1 MSASN
6 QGRSFPNSLDRRN
19 FMRLSGGC
27 AALSST
33 SLLSTLV
40 NLKLT
45 NTAVAAGGDLSGY
58 KALVCVFLLGGYD
71 SFNVLTPYED
81 DEYADYQ
88 SARTNLALPKSQLL
102 EIAAQNGRRFGI
114 HEGMAEMQQLYGQ
127 GKAAF
132 VANVG
137 SLVEPTTKQN
147 YSQVQKPLGLY
158 SHSDLIQHWQTSVPQ
173 SRTQVTGWGG
183 RMADMLTD
191 QVNTHPSIAMNI
203 ALGSL
208 NTFETG
214 SNVVPYVVQRGS
226 GATPL
231 WGYPNTGTG
240 LNGMYSRAT
249 DSMLGDQYSDLL
261 EKSYSTVR
269 RSSMEAA
276 IDFNA
281 ATGSVEMNT
290 EFPQTNFGR
299 DLEMVA
305 KTIGAQSTLGQSRQ
319 IFFVSVGGWDHHDEV
334 LNRQAGMLPM
344 VSQALKAFY
353 DATVELGVAN
363 DVTTFTASDFGRTL
377 SSNGNGSDHAWG
389 GNHMVMGG
397 SVSGGDIY
405 GDYPE
410 TLALNNDLDTGRG
423 RIIPTTAVDQYNAEL
438 ACWFGVANDSTLED
452 VLPNIRNFY
461 SAGSSTP
468 PVGFMGGTGGSRS
481 FGPGGG
487 RGSKGPGLVGGS
499 GGNAPKEG
507 RNGQSGGMQPGFGF

>member
-1 MSASN
+1 MRNPRQRPEALP
-6 QGRSFPNSLDRRN
+6 FLDRRN
-19 FMRLSGGC
+19 FLRLSGGC

-45 NTAVAAGGDLSGY
+45 NTAMASGGDTSGY
-58 KALVCVFLLGGYD
+58 KALVCVFFLGGYD
-71 SFNVLTPYED
+71 SFNMLTPYED
-81 DEYADYQ
+81 GEYADYE

-102 EIAAQNGRRFGI
+102 EIAAANGRRFGI
-114 HEGMAEMQQLYGQ
+114 HEGMPEVRDLYNQ

-137 SLVEPTTKQN
+137 SLIEPTTKATLG
-147 YSQVQKPLGLY
+147 SVQVPLGLY

-191 QVNTHPSIAMNI
+191 EVNSHPSIAMNI

-214 SNVVPYVVQRGS
+214 KDVVPYVVQRGS

-231 WGYPNTGTG
+231 YGYPNSGTW

-261 EKSYSTVR
+261 ERSYSGVR

-276 IDFNA
+276 IDFNS
-281 ATGSVEMNT
+281 ATNGVELET
-290 EFPQTNFGR
+290 AFPETNFGR

-305 KTIGAQSTLGQSRQ
+305 KTIGAQETLGQQRQ
-319 IFFVSVGGWDHHDEV
+319 IFFVSVGGWDHHDDV

-353 DATVELGVAN
+353 DATVELGVAG
-363 DVTTFTASDFGRTL
+363 DVTSFTASDFGRTL
-377 SSNGNGSDHAWG
+377 SSNGDGSDHAWG
-389 GNHMVMGG
+389 GNHIVLGG
-397 SVSGGDIY
+397 SVSGGDVY
-405 GDYPE
+405 GEYPE
-410 TLALNNDLDTGRG
+410 SLALNNSLDTGRG

-438 ACWFGVANDSTLED
+438 ACWFGIPNNSELEN

-461 SAGSSTP
+461 SQGSSTP
-468 PVGFMGGTGGSRS
+468 PVGFLSGSSGS
-481 FGPGGG
+481 FGPGGPPAG
-487 RGSKGPGLVGGS
+487 RKFTDSDNKGIGGGGIGQGNDRGGL
-499 GGNAPKEG
+499 P
-507 RNGQSGGMQPGFGF
+507 PGFGF